1 MKIAAIDIGTNSV
14 HLLIASVG
22 ADGRVEV
29 VEKAREQVE
38 LGAGGLEANRLTEAA
53 IDRGVAAL
61 TSFKAACDGHEVE
74 DIFATAT
81 SAVREAENGVDFC
94 KRVKETTNI
103 HVRVIT
109 GAEEARLIH
118 LGARRDLDFSKGRVL
133 VFDLGGGS
141 TEFILCDPED
151 ALVRLSLPVGHI
163 RLSDRFHQ
171 QDPLG
176 DQGYRDIKAEVDG
189 LLTPLLQRVQ
199 PGDFQSLVG
208 TSGAVRTLA
217 MMATLRRGDTA
228 PEHEQGLVLHRQELD
243 ELVRVLRERTQAEYL
258 GLPGMDPKRRHT
270 LPAGAII
277 VREIM
282 RAFEIERLVTCE
294 RGLRDG
300 LIVDWVLRHRPEI
313 GLSATTPDPR
323 RRAVLSAMRHYLA
336 DPDHANFV
344 ARAARQIFDATAS
357 IHGLRIDDRR
367 VLEFAAQ
374 LHDIGHHIAGK
385 DHQKHGMYLIRH
397 TRMPG
402 FTAPEIE
409 LMALLVRYHRG
420 GGPKRHHDAYR
431 KLKSRERQRV
441 KVLAGMLQLAD
452 ALDRGHDQNTT
463 RIDAVLDGQ
472 QLVVTAQ
479 TRDAPDLERW
489 SSLRRRR
496 LLMDALD
503 VDVVLRVERQ
513 ADGLAVPGH
522 SR

>member
-1 MKIAAIDIGTNSV
+1 MKVAAIDIGTNSV
-14 HLLIASVG
+14 HLLIAAIG
-22 ADGRVEV
+22 ADGRIEV

-38 LGAGGLEANRLTEAA
+38 LGSGGLDAHRLTPEA
-53 IDRGVAAL
+53 IDRGVSAL
-61 TSFKAACDGHEVE
+61 ESFKAACDGHEVE
-74 DIFATAT
+74 DIYATAT
-81 SAVREAENGVDFC
+81 SAVREASNGVDFC
-94 KRVKETTNI
+94 KQVKERTGI

-118 LGARRDLDFSKGRVL
+118 LGARRDLDFSSGRVL

-151 ALVRLSLPVGHI
+151 ALVRMSLRIGHI
-163 RLSDRFHQ
+163 RLSDRFHD

-176 DQGYRDIKAEVDG
+176 DAAYREIKKAVAAQ
-189 LLTPLLQRVQ
+189 LSPLLQRVQ

-217 MMATLRRGDTA
+217 KMATLRRGDKE
-228 PEHEQGLVLHRQELD
+228 PEHEHGLVLLRSELD
-243 ELVRVLRERTQAEYL
+243 ELVRMLRSQPQAEYL
-258 GLPGMDPKRRHT
+258 EIPGMDPKRQHT

-282 RAFEIERLVTCE
+282 RAFEIDRLVTSE

-313 GLSATTPDPR
+313 SLTATTPDPR
-323 RRAVLSAMRHYLA
+323 RRAVLSVMRHYRA

-344 ARAARQIFDATAS
+344 ARAARQLFDVTAPL
-357 IHGLRIDDRR
+357 HGLRIDDRR
-367 VLEFAAQ
+367 TLEFAAQ

-409 LMALLVRYHRG
+409 LMAQLVRYHRG
-420 GGPKRHHDAYR
+420 GGPKRAHANFKILKPREQYR
-431 KLKSRERQRV
+431 VR
-441 KVLAGMLQLAD
+441 VLAGILQLAD

-463 RIDAVLDGQ
+463 RLDTRLEGET
-472 QLVVTAQ
+472 LTITAL
-479 TRDAPDLERW
+479 TREAPDLERW
-489 SSLRRRR
+489 SSVRRRK
-496 LLMDALD
+496 LLEDALGLE
-503 VDVVLRVERQ
+503 VVIKVEREGD
-513 ADGLAVPGH
+513 ALAP
-522 SR
+522 SATAR